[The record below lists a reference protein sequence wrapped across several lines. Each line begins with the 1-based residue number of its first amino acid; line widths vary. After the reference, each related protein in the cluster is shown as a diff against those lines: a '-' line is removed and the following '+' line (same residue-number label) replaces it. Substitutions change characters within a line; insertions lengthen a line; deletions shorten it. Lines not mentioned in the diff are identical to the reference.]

1 MFTINFVTVTFSI
14 CAVLLM
20 ETKQQSVASPVNDC
34 IITMCGNGYTLDLK
48 TCLCID
54 NEPMNDSSNSVP
66 NRRLPDKLLV
76 SKLIRDDE
84 FVMQASS
91 DRCRNNEQWNGRECI
106 PLISLCPGGYHWNG
120 HVCVIKVLTETVALI
135 PSAPD
140 TRCASNVKSNDQS
153 RNLDSDSTQSLPM
166 TVMPTYST
174 SPMCPFG
181 FIWSDDDKCI
191 RNPPTCPSQYYFHEN
206 LCHLTV
212 SSTSKSNHT
221 IRRLILKQSLER
233 DIENSTAAIST
244 DNDQNHKHCCI
255 IRSPRL
261 CRRKIHNR
269 KEQWQCYH
277 QQYRRCSDFCTKSN
291 LYLRPKR
298 IMFVEPLLIM
308 PPLPRRLHKFML
320 NLPYRESNIG
330 KQSYCHSFCC

>member
-1 MFTINFVTVTFSI
+1 MFTINFVTVIFSI
-14 CAVLLM
+14 CAVFLM
-20 ETKQQSVASPVNDC
+20 ETKQQSIVNASPVNDC
-34 IITMCGNGYTLDLK
+34 LNTMCGNGYTLDLK

-54 NEPMNDSSNSVP
+54 NEPMNDSSNSVRD
-66 NRRLPDKLLV
+66 RRLSDKLLV

-84 FVMQASS
+84 FVMQTFS

-120 HVCVIKVLTETVALI
+120 HVCVIQVLTETVALI

-140 TRCASNVKSNDQS
+140 TRCALNAKINDQS
-153 RNLDSDSTQSLPM
+153 RNLDSDSYQQLPM

-191 RNPPTCPSQYYFHEN
+191 RNPPTCPNQYYFHEN

-212 SSTSKSNHT
+212 SSTSKNNQT
-221 IRRLILKQSLER
+221 T
-233 DIENSTAAIST
+233 ENSAQTST
-244 DNDQNHKHCCI
+244 DNDQNHKNCCI

-277 QQYRRCSDFCTKSN
+277 RQNRLCDDFCTKPN
-291 LYLRPKR
+291 LYLRPKKT
-298 IMFVEPLLIM
+298 MFVEPLLII
-308 PPLPRRLHKFML
+308 PPLPRRLQKFML
-320 NLPYRESNIG
+320 NSPFRESNIG
-330 KQSYCHSFCC
+330 KQSYCNSFCR